1 MRSFLFAFC
10 FLISL
15 ALGGFAQDS
24 VYVVKMDGAVFGF
37 KISEVQEI
45 NFEGNKNEIPNVNPS
60 DRMPSNAIQL
70 AAKMNLGINIG
81 NTMECPCGDNA
92 ETCWGSPVITQQIV
106 DTYKKA
112 GFNAIRIPVAWDNH
126 RESESTFNIKASW
139 MNRVKEVVDY
149 AIKDD
154 LYVIINIHWDN
165 GWLEK
170 HCTEDDKEAVNKEQA
185 ALWKQIATYF
195 KDYDEHLLFAS
206 ANEPAVDNE
215 SQAAVLKSY
224 HQTFV
229 NTVRESGGNNDLRC
243 LVIQGANTAA
253 DAKYDVMPTDKIDGR
268 LMFEFHYYP
277 YTYCLME
284 QDADWGNMHYFWG
297 KNYQN
302 IYINGV
308 NRSCS
313 WHTEATVDSEFSNL
327 KSKFVDKGIPV
338 IMGEFAAMN
347 RDLGSNQQKF
357 EECRAYFY
365 EYLVKVG
372 KNSGIVPFLWDT
384 PGTGIIDRDNCKV
397 QNQTALDGLL
407 KGANEGHYPF

>member
-45 NFEGNKNEIPNVNPS
+45 NFEGNKNENPNVNPS

-112 GFNAIRIPVAWDNH
+112 GFNAIRILVAWDNH

-170 HCTEDDKEAVNKEQA
+170 HCTEADKEAVNKEQA

-195 KDYDEHLLFAS
+195 KDY
-206 ANEPAVDNE
+206 
-215 SQAAVLKSY
+215 
-224 HQTFV
+224 
-229 NTVRESGGNNDLRC
+229 DLRC

-268 LMFEFHYYP
+268 LMFKFHYYP

-372 KNSGIVPFLWDT
+372 KNNGIVPFLWDT
-384 PGTGIIDRDNCKV
+384 PGTGIIDRENCKV